1 MPISLLQLED
11 SDLDAELEL
20 DYFELAK
27 VEVLCTRVEYR
38 KDFISA
44 LETQTFDL
52 ILADFYLPDFDGLEA
67 LAIARAKA
75 PRTPFIF
82 VSGVLGEEI
91 AIDSMRNGATD
102 YVLKR
107 RMDRM
112 VPAVQRAIAEA
123 RERAERLRMESALV
137 ESESRFR
144 NMADFAPVMIWTVE
158 PDKSW
163 NYCNKPWLEF
173 TGLTVEQS
181 SGLGWT
187 ALLHPHDLSRVL
199 ETYDLAFA
207 TRREFTLEY
216 RFRRGD
222 GHYRSIV
229 NRAVPRTGFEGEFA
243 GFIGSCTDITELK
256 AAEDRLLNAAK
267 LESLGILAGG
277 IAHDFNNL
285 LTGIMGNTSLVLD
298 DLPPDS
304 TAIQYL
310 QEVVQASETAARLTR
325 QMLAYAGKGQFVLE
339 QVDVSRVVRDTLPL
353 IESSLP
359 RLVRLELELAE
370 NLPAVEAD
378 PGQIQQLVMNLVIN
392 AAEAAGSGS
401 GGLVTIWTS
410 LETLDDAGT
419 AAILTGFPVQ
429 PGRYVML
436 RVQDN
441 GCGMDEDTKNRIFDP
456 FFSTKFTGRGLGL
469 AAVSGIVRSHHGGI
483 SLASEVGA
491 GSDFRVYLRVNT
503 SVTSVTAKVEV
514 QRASRGSGTILV
526 VDDESIVSRTARLIL
541 EKFGYQVIIARDGQE
556 GVDLFRAHA
565 SEIGLVLL
573 DMDMPVMPGEI
584 AFRQIRAISPQARV
598 IATSGFD
605 EAEAVRRFGRNI
617 DSFLQKPYTAV
628 QLINKIHA
636 VIPHVAD

>member
-1 MPISLLQLED
+1 MPISLLLLED
-11 SDLDAELEL
+11 SDLDADLEL
-20 DYFELAK
+20 SYFHFAK
-27 VEVLCTRVEYR
+27 VEVLCTRVQYH

-44 LETQTFDL
+44 LETKTFDL
-52 ILADFYLPDFDGLEA
+52 ILADYSLPDFDGLEA
-67 LAIARAKA
+67 LAIAREKA

-82 VSGVLGEEI
+82 VSGVIGEET
-91 AIDSMRNGATD
+91 AIDSLRNGATD

-107 RMDRM
+107 RMDRL

-123 RERAERLRMESALV
+123 RERAERRHMESALV

-173 TGLTVEQS
+173 TGLTAEQS

-187 ALLHPHDLSRVL
+187 ALVHPHDLSRVL
-199 ETYDLAFA
+199 ETYDRAFE
-207 TRREFTLEY
+207 TRQEFTLEY
-216 RFRRGD
+216 RFRRSD

-229 NRAVPRTGFEGEFA
+229 NRAVPRTRFEGEFA

-256 AAEDRLLNAAK
+256 SAEGRLNAAK

-285 LTGIMGNTSLVLD
+285 LTGIMGNTSLVLE

-304 TAIQYL
+304 TAVQYL
-310 QEVVQASETAARLTR
+310 QEVVRASETAARLTR

-339 QVDVSRVVRDTLPL
+339 QVDVSRVVRETLPL
-353 IESSLP
+353 IESALP
-359 RLVRLELELAE
+359 RLVRLKLDVAQ

-378 PGQIQQLVMNLVIN
+378 PGQVQQLVMNLVIN
-392 AAEAAGSGS
+392 AAEAASSGS
-401 GGLVTIWTS
+401 SGLVTIWTS
-410 LETLDDAGT
+410 LEVLDDAGT
-419 AAILTGFPVQ
+419 AAMLAGFPVLA
-429 PGRYVML
+429 GRYIVL
-436 RVQDN
+436 RVKDN
-441 GCGMDEDTKNRIFDP
+441 GCGMNEETKNRIFDP

-469 AAVSGIVRSHHGGI
+469 AAVSGIVRSHRGGI
-483 SLASEVGA
+483 SLASEPGA
-491 GSDFRVYLRVNT
+491 GSDFRVYLRVST
-503 SVTSVTAKVEV
+503 AVTTTAARVEV
-514 QRASRGSGTILV
+514 QRAASGSGTILV
-526 VDDESIVSRTARLIL
+526 VDDESIVSRTARQIL

-565 SEIGLVLL
+565 SEIDLVLL

-584 AFRQIRAISPQARV
+584 AFPQIRAIRPNMPV
-598 IATSGFD
+598 IVTSGFD
-605 EAEAVRRFGRNI
+605 EAEAVRRFGSDI
-617 DSFLQKPYTAV
+617 DTFLQKPYTAV
-628 QLINKIHA
+628 QLINKVHA
-636 VIPHVAD
+636 SRRA